1 MTIDRDNM
9 SPIDRTLSPN
19 IAGRGREI
27 KRWKSEDVVFKL
39 LKNPIPVGADSIVEI
54 VWALVAEINGNVVY
68 SIQMERDDLRI
79 LSSLTGESLRVLQ
92 EDYGIRGF
100 FSPIKVTMYGSGTR
114 ESLGE
119 YLGGKSD
126 DEIIGYL
133 LDAALDSLDVIED
146 PEEF

>member
-39 LKNPIPVGADSIVEI
+39 LKNPIPVGEDSIVEI

-68 SIQMERDDLRI
+68 SIQMEKDDLRI

-100 FSPIKVTMYGSGTR
+100 FSPMKVTMYGSGTR

>member
-39 LKNPIPVGADSIVEI
+39 LKNPIPVGEDSIVEI
-54 VWALVAEINGNVVY
+54 VWALVAEIDGDVVY

-100 FSPIKVTMYGSGTR
+100 FSPMKVTMYGSGTR

>member
-9 SPIDRTLSPN
+9 SPIDRTLSPD

-39 LKNPIPVGADSIVEI
+39 LKNPIPVGEDSIVEI

-100 FSPIKVTMYGSGTR
+100 FSPMKVTMYGSGTR

>member
-39 LKNPIPVGADSIVEI
+39 LKNPIPVGEDSIVEI

-100 FSPIKVTMYGSGTR
+100 FSPMKVTMYGSGTR

-119 YLGGKSD
+119 YLSGKSD

>member
-19 IAGRGREI
+19 IAGRGIEI

-39 LKNPIPVGADSIVEI
+39 LKNPIPVGEDSIVEI

-100 FSPIKVTMYGSGTR
+100 FSPMKVTMYGSGTR

>member
-39 LKNPIPVGADSIVEI
+39 LKNPIPVGEDSIVEI

-92 EDYGIRGF
+92 EDYGNKGF
-100 FSPIKVTMYGSGTR
+100 FSPMSVTMYGSGIR
-114 ESLGE
+114 EALGE
-119 YLGGKSD
+119 YTGGKREE
-126 DEIIGYL
+126 EITAFL
-133 LDAALDSLDVIED
+133 LDSALDSLDIVD
-146 PEEF
+146 DLEEF

>member
-39 LKNPIPVGADSIVEI
+39 LKNPIPVGEDSIVEI

-100 FSPIKVTMYGSGTR
+100 FSPIKVTVYGSGTR

>member
-39 LKNPIPVGADSIVEI
+39 LKNPIPVGEDSIVEI

-100 FSPIKVTMYGSGTR
+100 FSPMKVTMYGSGTR
-114 ESLGE
+114 ECLGE

>member
-39 LKNPIPVGADSIVEI
+39 LKNPIPVGEDSIVEI

-68 SIQMERDDLRI
+68 SIQMERDDLMI

-100 FSPIKVTMYGSGTR
+100 FSPMKVTMYGSGTR

>member
-1 MTIDRDNM
+1 MTIYRDNM

-39 LKNPIPVGADSIVEI
+39 LKNPIPVGEDSIVEI

-100 FSPIKVTMYGSGTR
+100 FSPMKVTMYGSGTR

>member
-39 LKNPIPVGADSIVEI
+39 LKNPIPVGEDSIVEI

-68 SIQMERDDLRI
+68 SIKMERDELRI

-100 FSPIKVTMYGSGTR
+100 FSPMKVTMYGSGTR

>member
-39 LKNPIPVGADSIVEI
+39 LKNPIPVGEDSIVEI

-114 ESLGE
+114 ESLGQ

>member
-39 LKNPIPVGADSIVEI
+39 LKNPIPVGEDSIFEI

-100 FSPIKVTMYGSGTR
+100 FSPMKVTMYGSGTR

>member
-39 LKNPIPVGADSIVEI
+39 LKNPIPVGEDSIVEI

-100 FSPIKVTMYGSGTR
+100 FSPMKVTMYGSDTR

-119 YLGGKSD
+119 YIGGKSE
-126 DEIIGYL
+126 DEIVGYL

-146 PEEF
+146 PEES

>member
-39 LKNPIPVGADSIVEI
+39 LKNPIPVGEDSIVEI
-54 VWALVAEINGNVVY
+54 VWALVAEINGNFVY

-100 FSPIKVTMYGSGTR
+100 FSPMKVTMYGSGTR

>member
-1 MTIDRDNM
+1 MTIDRENI

-19 IAGRGREI
+19 IAGKGKEI

-39 LKNPIPVGADSIVEI
+39 LKNPIPVGEDSIVEI
-54 VWALVAEINGNVVY
+54 VWALVAEINGDVVY
-68 SIQMERDDLRI
+68 SIQIERDDLRI
-79 LSSLTGESLRVLQ
+79 LSSLESLRVLQ

-100 FSPIKVTMYGSGTR
+100 FSPMKVTMYGSDTR

-119 YLGGKSD
+119 YMGGKSE
-126 DEIIGYL
+126 DEIVGYL

>member
-39 LKNPIPVGADSIVEI
+39 LKNPIPVGEDSIVEI

-100 FSPIKVTMYGSGTR
+100 FSPMKVTMYGSGTR

-146 PEEF
+146 PEEV

>member
-1 MTIDRDNM
+1 MTIDREFIT
-9 SPIDRTLSPN
+9 PIGSSLSPN
-19 IAGRGREI
+19 IAGKGRVI
-27 KRWKSEDVVFKL
+27 KRWKSEGVVFTL
-39 LKNPIPVGADSIVEI
+39 LKDPLPIGEDSIVQI
-54 VWALVAEINGNVVY
+54 MWALKAEIGTDTVY
-68 SIQMERDDLRI
+68 SIQIERDDLRI

-100 FSPIKVTMYGSGTR
+100 FSPMKVTMYGSDTR

-119 YLGGKSD
+119 YMGGKSE
-126 DEIIGYL
+126 DEIVGYL

>member
-39 LKNPIPVGADSIVEI
+39 LKNPIPVGEDSIVEI

-100 FSPIKVTMYGSGTR
+100 FSPMKVTMYGSGTR

-119 YLGGKSD
+119 YFGGKSD

>member
-27 KRWKSEDVVFKL
+27 KRWKSEDVVFRL
-39 LKNPIPVGADSIVEI
+39 LKNPIPVGEDSIVEI
-54 VWALVAEINGNVVY
+54 VWALVAEVNGNVVY

-100 FSPIKVTMYGSGTR
+100 FSPMKVTMYGSGTR

>member
-1 MTIDRDNM
+1 MTIHRDNI
-9 SPIDRTLSPN
+9 SPIDRTPSPN
-19 IAGRGREI
+19 IAGKGREI
-27 KRWKSEDVVFKL
+27 KRWKSEDVVFRL
-39 LKNPIPVGADSIVEI
+39 LKNPIPVGEDSIVEI
-54 VWALVAEINGNVVY
+54 VWALVAEIDGDVVY

>member
-1 MTIDRDNM
+1 MTIDREDIRPLKR
-9 SPIDRTLSPN
+9 SLSPN
-19 IAGRGREI
+19 IVGKGSAI
-27 KRWKSEDVVFKL
+27 KRWKSEDVVFRL
-39 LKNPIPVGADSIVEI
+39 LKNPIPVGEDSIVEI
-54 VWALVAEINGNVVY
+54 VWALVAEIDGDVVY

-100 FSPIKVTMYGSGTR
+100 FSPMKVTMYGSGTR

>member
-19 IAGRGREI
+19 IAGKRREI

-39 LKNPIPVGADSIVEI
+39 LKNPIPVGEDSIVEI

-100 FSPIKVTMYGSGTR
+100 FSPMKVTMYGSGTR

>member
-39 LKNPIPVGADSIVEI
+39 LKNPIPVGEDSIVEI

-79 LSSLTGESLRVLQ
+79 LSSLTGESLGVLQ

-100 FSPIKVTMYGSGTR
+100 FSPMKVTMYGSGTR

>member
-39 LKNPIPVGADSIVEI
+39 LKNPIPVGEDSIVEI
-54 VWALVAEINGNVVY
+54 VWALVAEINGNDVY

-100 FSPIKVTMYGSGTR
+100 FSPMKVTMYGSGTR

>member
-1 MTIDRDNM
+1 MTIDRDNI

-19 IAGRGREI
+19 IAGKGREI
-27 KRWKSEDVVFKL
+27 KRWKSEDVVFRI
-39 LKNPIPVGADSIVEI
+39 LKNPIPVGEDSIVEI
-54 VWALVAEINGNVVY
+54 VWALVAEIDGDVVY

-100 FSPIKVTMYGSGTR
+100 FSPMKVTMYGSDTR

-119 YLGGKSD
+119 YIGGKSE
-126 DEIIGYL
+126 DEIVGYL

>member
-39 LKNPIPVGADSIVEI
+39 LKNPIPVGEDSIVEI

-100 FSPIKVTMYGSGTR
+100 FSPMKVTMYGSGTR

>member
-39 LKNPIPVGADSIVEI
+39 LKNPIPVGEDSIVEI
-54 VWALVAEINGNVVY
+54 IWALVAEINGNVVY

-100 FSPIKVTMYGSGTR
+100 FSPMKVTMYGSGTR

>member
-1 MTIDRDNM
+1 MTIDRDNI
-9 SPIDRTLSPN
+9 SPIDMTLSPN
-19 IAGRGREI
+19 IAGKGREI
-27 KRWKSEDVVFKL
+27 KRWKSEDVVFRL
-39 LKNPIPVGADSIVEI
+39 LKNPIPVGEDSIVEI
-54 VWALVAEINGNVVY
+54 VWALVAEIDGDVVY

-100 FSPIKVTMYGSGTR
+100 FSPMKVTMYGSGTR

>member
-1 MTIDRDNM
+1 MTIDRDNI

-19 IAGRGREI
+19 IAGKGREI
-27 KRWKSEDVVFKL
+27 KRWKSEDVVFRL
-39 LKNPIPVGADSIVEI
+39 LKNPIPVGEDSIVEI
-54 VWALVAEINGNVVY
+54 VWALVAEIDGDVVY

-100 FSPIKVTMYGSGTR
+100 FSPMKVTMYGSGTR

-133 LDAALDSLDVIED
+133 LDAALGSLDVIED

>member
-1 MTIDRDNM
+1 MTIDRDNI

-19 IAGRGREI
+19 IAGKGREI
-27 KRWKSEDVVFKL
+27 KRWKSEDVVFRL
-39 LKNPIPVGADSIVEI
+39 LKNPIPVGEDSIVEI
-54 VWALVAEINGNVVY
+54 VWALAAEIDGDVVY

-100 FSPIKVTMYGSGTR
+100 FSPMKVNMYGSGTR

>member
-27 KRWKSEDVVFKL
+27 KRWKSEDVVFRL
-39 LKNPIPVGADSIVEI
+39 LKNPIPVGEDSIVEI

>member
-39 LKNPIPVGADSIVEI
+39 LKNPIPVGEDSIVEI
-54 VWALVAEINGNVVY
+54 VWALVAEIDSDVVY

-100 FSPIKVTMYGSGTR
+100 FSPMKVTMYGSGTR

>member
-39 LKNPIPVGADSIVEI
+39 LKNPIPVGEDSIVEI

-79 LSSLTGESLRVLQ
+79 LSSLTGESLRVIQ

-100 FSPIKVTMYGSGTR
+100 FSPMKVTMYGSGTR

>member
-1 MTIDRDNM
+1 MTIDRENI

-19 IAGRGREI
+19 IAGKGKEI

-39 LKNPIPVGADSIVEI
+39 LKHPIPVGEDSIVEI
-54 VWALVAEINGNVVY
+54 VWALVAEINGDVVY
-68 SIQMERDDLRI
+68 SIQIERDDLRI

-100 FSPIKVTMYGSGTR
+100 FSPMKVTVYGSDTR

-119 YLGGKSD
+119 YMGGKSE
-126 DEIIGYL
+126 DEIVGYL